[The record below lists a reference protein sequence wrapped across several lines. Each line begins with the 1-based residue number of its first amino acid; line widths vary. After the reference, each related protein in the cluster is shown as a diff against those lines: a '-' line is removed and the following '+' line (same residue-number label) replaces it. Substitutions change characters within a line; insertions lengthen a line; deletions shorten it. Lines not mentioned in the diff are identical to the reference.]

1 MSTTVEQVCLNGAKL
16 ADSWGYR
23 LILVPKFIS
32 CLLGILGTSYVIKNE
47 VCFPFLN
54 RNKETFQGIRWLAH
68 PNAKIV
74 YAVHLFWTS
83 YIPLAFMV
91 PMGFDFIR

>member
-16 ADSWGYR
+16 ADSWEYR

-47 VCFPFLN
+47 VYFPFLN
-54 RNKETFQGIRWLAH
+54 
-68 PNAKIV
+68 
-74 YAVHLFWTS
+74 
-83 YIPLAFMV
+83 
-91 PMGFDFIR
+91 